1 MVQVVPAA
9 EGKELTAMPQYTT
22 YQPKPYRP
30 RMSAYWYL
38 DQWHYLRYAMR
49 ESSSF
54 FVAYFAAITLLQ
66 IAALDRGPTAYAHFQ
81 ATDALS
87 GRFSSLTRSR
97 WRSSCLHAV
106 TWFLLVPRVALRQ
119 MLGRPTPNVIASVPN
134 FMVWF
139 GATVIV
145 ALFILRVI

>member
-1 MVQVVPAA
+1 MVQVVPVA
-9 EGKELTAMPQYTT
+9 EGKALTAMPQYTT

-54 FVAYFAAITLLQ
+54 FVAYFAVVTLVQ
-66 IAALDRGPTAYAHFQ
+66 IAALEAGPTRYAQFQ
-81 ATDALS
+81 ACMRCPGMIVLNAIALA
-87 GRFSSLTRSR
+87 FIL
-97 WRSSCLHAV
+97 LHAV
-106 TWFLLVPRVALRQ
+106 TWFTLVPRVALRQ
-119 MLGRPTPNVIASVPN
+119 VLGKPTPDIIASAPN

-139 GATVIV
+139 GASLIV
-145 ALFILRVI
+145 ALFILGVI

>member
-1 MVQVVPAA
+1 MVQVIPAA
-9 EGKELTAMPQYTT
+9 ERKELTAMPQYTT
-22 YQPKPYRP
+22 FQPKPYRP

-38 DQWHYLRYAMR
+38 DHWHYLRYALR

-54 FVAYFAAITLLQ
+54 FVAYFCVITLVQ
-66 IAALDRGPTAYAHFQ
+66 IATLKAGPTHYAHFQ
-81 ATDALS
+81 ELMRCPVVIVLNALALA
-87 GRFSSLTRSR
+87 FIL
-97 WRSSCLHAV
+97 LHAV

-119 MLGRPTPNVIASVPN
+119 VLNKPSPDLIASAPN

-145 ALFILRVI
+145 ALFILGVF

>member
-9 EGKELTAMPQYTT
+9 EGKELTAMPQYTQF
-22 YQPKPYRP
+22 QPKAYRP

-38 DQWHYLRYAMR
+38 DQWHYLRYVLR

-54 FVAYFAAITLLQ
+54 FVAYFCVVTLVQ
-66 IAALDRGPTAYAHFQ
+66 IAALSAGPTRYAHFQ
-81 ATDALS
+81 AVMQCPAIMVLNAIAL
-87 GRFSSLTRSR
+87 GLIM
-97 WRSSCLHAV
+97 LHAV

-119 MLGRPTPNVIASVPN
+119 MLGKPMPDIIASAPN

-145 ALFILRVI
+145 ALFILGVF

>member
-9 EGKELTAMPQYTT
+9 ERKELTAMPQYTT
-22 YQPKPYRP
+22 YQPKPYQP

-38 DQWHYLRYAMR
+38 DQFHYLRYVLR

-54 FVAYFAAITLLQ
+54 FVAYFCVLTLVQ
-66 IAALDRGPTAYAHFQ
+66 IAALSDGPTYYAHFQ
-81 ATDALS
+81 AVMQCPLMIIINAAAL
-87 GRFSSLTRSR
+87 GLIL
-97 WRSSCLHAV
+97 LHAV

-119 MLGRPTPNVIASVPN
+119 MLGRPTPDLIASVPN
-134 FMVWF
+134 FMIWF

-145 ALFILRVI
+145 GLFILGIF

>member
-1 MVQVVPAA
+1 
-9 EGKELTAMPQYTT
+9 MPQYTT

-38 DQWHYLRYAMR
+38 DQWNYLSYAMR

-66 IAALDRGPTAYAHFQ
+66 IAALDRGPTAYGHFQ
-81 ATDALS
+81 QLMRCPVILILNVLALA
-87 GRFSSLTRSR
+87 FIL
-97 WRSSCLHAV
+97 LHAV

-119 MLGRPTPNVIASVPN
+119 MLGRPTPDVIASVPN
-134 FMVWF
+134 FAVWF
-139 GATVIV
+139 GASVIV